1 MTSPPPPAAPAA
13 PAADWRRDASFRW
26 PERVPWSVLGPSFHV
41 TFGHADAS
49 DPQPEHIE
57 GIGQNGTGKTHIFG
71 LIYQER
77 AFVTGR
83 PSVILAHKPLDGT
96 LGKIG
101 FPIVHSWD
109 ALTRNVRNGKINNI
123 FLPLTKLTG
132 APRHAWYDDQLTNVL
147 DRMWA
152 GVTADHPADT
162 DVILDDAGFIE
173 EELPQTF
180 GRLKMYLRE
189 GRAPG
194 FSVGLL
200 KQRPQGGT
208 RLATSE
214 TQWTLGFRPKD
225 DSDLERW
232 AELFGARRDWM
243 PVFRSLDRTKR
254 EFVIKHTV
262 TQDAYI
268 SWADKPLAPREPPR
282 KRRPLLDWL
291 RG

>member
-1 MTSPPPPAAPAA
+1 VTSPPPRPAPQ
-13 PAADWRRDASFRW
+13 DWRRDADFRW
-26 PERVPWSVLGPSFHV
+26 PERIPWSKLAPSFHV
-41 TFGHADAS
+41 LFGHSDPS

-57 GIGQNGTGKTHIFG
+57 YIGQNGSGKTLAAGKIA
-71 LIYQER
+71 QER

-83 PSVILAHKPLDGT
+83 PSIIFAHRPRDPTLDR
-96 LGKIG
+96 IG
-101 FPIVHSWD
+101 FPVVSTWD
-109 ALTRNVRNGKINNI
+109 QLVRNVRDGWVNNI
-123 FLPLTKLTG
+123 FWPRTKLMG
-132 APRHAWYDDQLTNVL
+132 ADRAAWYDSQMTHVL
-147 DRMWA
+147 DMLWA
-152 GVTADHPADT
+152 SAGPDTPADT
-162 DVILDDAGFIE
+162 DLIMDDAGYIE
-173 EELPQTF
+173 EELSGTF
-180 GRLKMYLRE
+180 ARLKQYLRE

-243 PVFRSLDRTKR
+243 PVFRTLDRTKR

-262 TQDAYI
+262 TQQAYI
-268 SWADKPLAPREPPR
+268 SWVDETLAPRVPPR
-282 KRRPLLDWL
+282 RRRALRDWI
-291 RG
+291 GF